1 MNKFITLTQCVTESR
16 LDINP
21 IMISEMKICSIG
33 GKIGTTITMMN
44 GNAYTV
50 IEDIDQLHKLIDK
63 SNSTTLTTWE
73 TGPR

>member
-1 MNKFITLTQCVTESR
+1 
-16 LDINP
+16 
-21 IMISEMKICSIG
+21 MISEMKIYSMG